1 MRFVCTRNCVEI
13 GSMFHPIIRYR
24 YHILFGFFT
33 LWMLFFDMNNVFYR
47 YRVAQEISDLEE
59 SIAQQKEK
67 IARLEV
73 QKREL
78 FGNERKLERF
88 AREKYLMKRD
98 GEDVF
103 IIVEEESE
111 TKGSE

>member
-1 MRFVCTRNCVEI
+1 
-13 GSMFHPIIRYR
+13 
-24 YHILFGFFT
+24 
-33 LWMLFFDMNNVFYR
+33 MLFFDMNNVFYR
-47 YRVAQEISDLEE
+47 YRVAQEISALEE
-59 SIAQQKEK
+59 SIAEQKEK

-98 GEDVF
+98 GEDIFV
-103 IIVEEESE
+103 IVDDNQNKKEECDYD
-111 TKGSE
+111 

>member
-1 MRFVCTRNCVEI
+1 
-13 GSMFHPIIRYR
+13 
-24 YHILFGFFT
+24 
-33 LWMLFFDMNNVFYR
+33 MLFFDMNNVFYR
-47 YRVAQEISDLEE
+47 YRVAQEISALEE
-59 SIAQQKEK
+59 SIAEQKEK

-98 GEDVF
+98 GEDIFV
-103 IIVEEESE
+103 IVDDNQNKKEEE
-111 TKGSE
+111 

>member
-1 MRFVCTRNCVEI
+1 MPKRYELST
-13 GSMFHPIIRYR
+13 MFHPIIRYR

-47 YRVAQEISDLEE
+47 YRVAQEISALEE

-103 IIVEEESE
+103 IIVDEETEKSKE
-111 TKGSE
+111 

>member
-1 MRFVCTRNCVEI
+1 
-13 GSMFHPIIRYR
+13 
-24 YHILFGFFT
+24 
-33 LWMLFFDMNNVFYR
+33 MNNVFYR
-47 YRVAQEISDLEE
+47 YRVAQEISALEE
-59 SIAQQKEK
+59 SIAEQKEK

-98 GEDVF
+98 GEDIFV
-103 IIVEEESE
+103 IVDDNQNKKEEE
-111 TKGSE
+111 